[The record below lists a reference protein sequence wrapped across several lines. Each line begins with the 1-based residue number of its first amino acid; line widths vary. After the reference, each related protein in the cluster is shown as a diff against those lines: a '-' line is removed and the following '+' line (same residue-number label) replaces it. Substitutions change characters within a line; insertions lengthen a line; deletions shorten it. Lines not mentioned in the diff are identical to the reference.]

1 MFQLRVSTNE
11 NDAAADGHGST
22 TDHQETPMQ
31 PLRLTFVV
39 AASMV
44 GSVVTL
50 AAAAIVMTALAAIT
64 GAPTSVPGLIT
75 ATPGDGPTL
84 ATASTGDATTV
95 WFIAV
100 TLAFVTADL
109 LVIRRRRSRTSRD
122 AATKARS
129 HS

>member
-1 MFQLRVSTNE
+1 
-11 NDAAADGHGST
+11 
-22 TDHQETPMQ
+22 MQ

-39 AASMV
+39 VGSMV

-50 AAAAIVMTALAAIT
+50 ATAMIVTTALAAIG
-64 GAPTSVPGLIT
+64 GATTTVPGLID

-109 LVIRRRRSRTSRD
+109 LVIRRRRSRTSRE

>member
-1 MFQLRVSTNE
+1 MN
-11 NDAAADGHGST
+11 
-22 TDHQETPMQ
+22 PM
-31 PLRLTFVV
+31 RIAFVV

>member
-1 MFQLRVSTNE
+1 MFQPRVSTNE
-11 NDAAADGHGST
+11 TDAAADDHGLT

-39 AASMV
+39 VGSMM

-50 AAAAIVMTALAAIT
+50 SAAAIVMTALAAMT

-95 WFIAV
+95 WFIVV
-100 TLAFVTADL
+100 TLGFVAADL
-109 LVIRRRRSRTSRD
+109 LVVRRRRTQRVHPAG
-122 AATKARS
+122 AADRRR
-129 HS
+129 